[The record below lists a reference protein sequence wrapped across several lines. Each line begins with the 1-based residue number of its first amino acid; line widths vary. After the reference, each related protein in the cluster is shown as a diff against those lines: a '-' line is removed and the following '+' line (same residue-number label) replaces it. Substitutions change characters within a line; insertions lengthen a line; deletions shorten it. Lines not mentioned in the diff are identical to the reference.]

1 MCKYKMKCRVLN
13 VFASYTSYGLVS
25 FMKSA
30 LTQLYMTIKS
40 AKSVMFYFEIINTLN
55 EKL

>member
-13 VFASYTSYGLVS
+13 DFASYTSNGLVS